1 MTTGVVPSS
10 VDEVVDSGVDGVWL
24 IVELNSVNVDGVTLP
39 VCSLL
44 DPIVEILILVTVGF
58 NVVCSSDTVEVV
70 LSEV

>member
-1 MTTGVVPSS
+1 MVPSS

-39 VCSLL
+39 VLSLL
-44 DPIVEILILVTVGF
+44 DPMVEILTLVTVGF